1 MIAERQGQVA
11 AHNILGRRERFDYV
25 PFFWTEQYD
34 FSLGYVGHAEK
45 WDDAEIVGSLEAGD
59 CTIIYRRDGRELAKA
74 FVHRDLDGLRTELE
88 FEQRIAAAEVA
99 LPGAAADST
108 LSGE

>member
-1 MIAERQGQVA
+1 
-11 AHNILGRRERFDYV
+11 LGRRERFDYI

-34 FSLGYVGHAEK
+34 FSLAYVGHAEK
-45 WDDAEIVGSLEAGD
+45 WDDAEIVGLLEARD

-88 FEQRIAAAEVA
+88 FEQRIAVAEVR
-99 LPGAAADST
+99 LPGVVPYST
-108 LSGE
+108 ASGG

>member
-1 MIAERQGQVA
+1 
-11 AHNILGRRERFDYV
+11 LGRRERFDYI

-34 FSLGYVGHAEK
+34 FSLAYVGHAEK
-45 WDDAEIVGSLEAGD
+45 WDDAEIVGSLEARD

-88 FEQRIAAAEVA
+88 FEHRIAAEEGV
-99 LPGAAADST
+99 LPGTRPYST
-108 LSGE
+108 GSGG